1 MTRKRF
7 IKLLMANGHFDRNE
21 AVNQAQFY
29 IQAGED
35 FTYSEVF
42 EAIEN
47 LSEIVAHVS
56 IAVQSALDKLS
67 ARAVTHEE
75 WLKYRSIYKHLIDI
89 RTREG

>member
-21 AVNQAQFY
+21 AVNQAQSY
-29 IQAGED
+29 IQASEE

-42 EAIEN
+42 EAIED

-56 IAVQSALDKLS
+56 IAVKCAMDKIS
-67 ARAVTHEE
+67 ERAVTHEE

-89 RTREG
+89 KSKEG